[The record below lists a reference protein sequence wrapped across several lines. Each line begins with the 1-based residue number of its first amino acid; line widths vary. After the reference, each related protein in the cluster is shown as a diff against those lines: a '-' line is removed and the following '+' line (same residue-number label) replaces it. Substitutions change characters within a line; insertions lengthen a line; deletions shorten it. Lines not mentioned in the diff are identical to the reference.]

1 MPHLSSLFKEADYDT
16 KISEIE
22 KKYFTASDYNI
33 FTSKYL
39 MQR

>member
-22 KKYFTASDYNI
+22 KKYFTASDYNT
-33 FTSKYL
+33 FTSKNT
-39 MQR
+39 